1 MCLESGDI
9 CRRRRAPLPMLCL
22 AASSASDTECVMPIM
37 PAMPIRNS
45 LPEIF
50 TFDVEAVQA
59 APAKSSRRG
68 TVGPRAKRS
77 RRVLYPAKVRKYLPP
92 PETDRPLRWLYILC
106 LLVFVQICCEEG
118 MPDDQLLPPVPTMV
132 TMGNLQIFA
141 FPLHAEPPVPFTN
154 HSQGAQVNDT
164 TLSWLAHQR

>member
-1 MCLESGDI
+1 M
-9 CRRRRAPLPMLCL
+9 
-22 AASSASDTECVMPIM
+22 
-37 PAMPIRNS
+37 
-45 LPEIF
+45 PEIF

-68 TVGPRAKRS
+68 TVGPRSRRT
-77 RRVLYPAKVRKYLPP
+77 RRVLYPAKVRKYLPA

-118 MPDDQLLPPVPTMV
+118 MPDDQLLPSVPTMV
-132 TMGNLQIFA
+132 TMGDLQLFA
-141 FPLHAEPPVPFTN
+141 LPLHVEPPVPFTN

-164 TLSWLAHQR
+164 TLSWLVYQR